1 MTGPLLSWKKKSGR
15 FVMNSS
21 VFVISGLDNYVDPPR
36 DFRARRTLHRVA
48 VVLPLMLC
56 DDIHG
61 LLNAFSEICG
71 IARNALCV
79 DRATALLEDGRVL
92 ESEDYA
98 KLIREVSL
106 KQTGEEESLDSL
118 IPIRWMLYKAGV
130 LVASLETEFWGA
142 VGGPPPY
149 SDSYTVSVY
158 SEVDITTALE
168 QGIDSLCSKMKWKLR
183 PTIEAKARPRLSIWA
198 RLGRL
203 VRWG

>member
-1 MTGPLLSWKKKSGR
+1 
-15 FVMNSS
+15 MNSS
-21 VFVISGLDNYVDPPR
+21 VCVIRGFDNYVDPPR

-61 LLNAFSEICG
+61 LLNAYSEICG

-79 DRATALLEDGRVL
+79 NKATALLEDGRVL

-106 KQTGEEESLDSL
+106 KQMGEEESLDSL

-158 SEVDITTALE
+158 SEVDVTTALE
-168 QGIDSLCSKMKWKLR
+168 QGIDSLCSKRKWKLR
-183 PTIEAKARPRLSIWA
+183 PTIEAKSRPRLSIWA

>member
-1 MTGPLLSWKKKSGR
+1 MRQAG
-15 FVMNSS
+15 
-21 VFVISGLDNYVDPPR
+21 
-36 DFRARRTLHRVA
+36 
-48 VVLPLMLC
+48 
-56 DDIHG
+56 
-61 LLNAFSEICG
+61 
-71 IARNALCV
+71 
-79 DRATALLEDGRVL
+79 GRVL

-106 KQTGEEESLDSL
+106 KQMGEEESLDSL

-130 LVASLETEFWGA
+130 LVASLETEFWVA

-158 SEVDITTALE
+158 SEVDVTTTLE
-168 QGIDSLCSKMKWKLR
+168 QGIASLCSKRKWKLR
-183 PTIEAKARPRLSIWA
+183 PTIEAKARPHLSIWA